1 MALSQESW
9 GLIMALLSAVFFASQ
24 GVFVKRVCDAGVP
37 STELVLFQTI
47 FQGFFV
53 VLGMLF
59 LFEEPLKKSPQV
71 KTEITYGSTS
81 NDDESDNCD
90 SEDNVLLIKVPFGRS
105 ALQKKIVIARGII
118 GGGLGFLCKIYAIKT
133 LPLGDAVTLFSLY
146 PIYTIIFASIYLNEP
161 MTFKRMMIS
170 IIGVVGG
177 VLIAGPSFLSK
188 RGDPTLI
195 MEQEYNPWGYAA
207 ALIGSLLQTSVIILI
222 RKAGTVGVDTL
233 QLLFSWS
240 VFGTIGAIFF
250 GLTVGSALEG
260 AWFAITGQELWLNI
274 FYTCA
279 LGLLSHGLKNYA
291 GRICQAGLFS
301 IVRSS
306 NILWSYILEVFVF
319 HEVPTMTT
327 LAGVVLVVISMMMI
341 VYEKIKAEKKRQE
354 LKKEYEAKPLLESNS
369 TFVSDLETDG
379 ESKGSGTSLENLDTK

>member
-1 MALSQESW
+1 MTLSQESW
-9 GLIMALLSAVFFASQ
+9 GLLMALLSAVFFATQ

-53 VLGMLF
+53 ALGMLF
-59 LFEEPLKKSPQV
+59 LFEERPKESPHV
-71 KTEITYGSTS
+71 KTEITYGSTA
-81 NDDESDNCD
+81 ND
-90 SEDNVLLIKVPFGRS
+90 SETDQCDNEDKVLLIKVPFGRS
-105 ALQKKIVIARGII
+105 ALQKKIVIARGIV

-170 IIGVVGG
+170 VIGVVGG
-177 VLIAGPSFLSK
+177 ILIAGPSFLSK
-188 RGDPTLI
+188 QDDPTLI
-195 MEQEYNPWGYAA
+195 MERQYNPWGYAA

-240 VFGTIGAIFF
+240 VFGTIGAVFV
-250 GLTVGSALEG
+250 GLTFGTALEG
-260 AWFAITGQELWLNI
+260 AWFGIEGQELWLNI
-274 FYTCA
+274 FYTCS
-279 LGLLSHGLKNYA
+279 LGLLSHGFKNYA

-306 NILWSYILEVFVF
+306 NILWSYLLEVFVF

-327 LAGVVLVVISMMMI
+327 LAGVTLVVISMMAI
-341 VYEKIKAEKKRQE
+341 VYEKMQAEKKRHE
-354 LKKEYEAKPLLESNS
+354 LAKMQEAKSLLEGKE
-369 TFVSDLETDG
+369 TEGTDEETDE
-379 ESKGSGTSLENLDTK
+379 ESKGSKRSLSNLDTN